1 MKLFLKL
8 ASACIAILL
17 LAVVVVIN
25 VIDPN
30 DYKQQLQDQVQHSIN
45 RELVITGNLSWS
57 LYPLLGFD
65 IEEMT
70 LYNSPEFTEKK
81 LLMVNKS
88 AVSINIIPLASGKL
102 EVGEIILDGVEF
114 NLITNKDGVSNLD
127 NLQAE
132 NSAVKTEIPDE
143 VEQQSESES
152 EPFTLSQ
159 LALSGIKIT
168 NTKIQIIDHQ
178 KDEHQVLS
186 INHIEL
192 SDFAAGESTHF
203 SLSSTLKSSQIE
215 AELAL
220 ETDLFIDAALTTF
233 TLTNLNINSKVIS
246 QALLGTNLVTSFNGG
261 LTYQI
266 KDQQLSIDTIKIN
279 NALTG
284 PLIQGDINIDA
295 SNIKVEQN
303 NQLTLGNFAI
313 TSNLTG
319 SSLENLQL
327 ETSLQSNLTAN
338 LQNKNATID
347 KFEFKN
353 TVSGKKLQGNFNL
366 SFNQLNVSDF
376 EKILIKQFKVVSE
389 LKGEMLSNQDLNAN
403 LVTDISYDLNQ
414 QRLSLSS
421 IQSKLNNLNLDGEF
435 SFKNQEIPVIRY
447 KLKGNTWDLNPY
459 LTDTAQADQE
469 AVIDETETEPQQ
481 QEPELEPDLSILTQ
495 LDIEGDLSLD
505 GLLYKEITLGKITN
519 HLTVKDGKAAL
530 KPLTAQL
537 YDGSLYIDA
546 WLDEASGKNNY
557 QAKTT
562 IKEVALLPLLKA
574 AAEMDLLSGKANIN
588 LTANGQGLTATKI
601 QQGVNATGD
610 FKILDGELYG
620 INLSQELRTFKAKI
634 KGQPLPTSTS
644 IKKTDFA
651 SLIGEFTVKE
661 GIANNQKLLMLSP
674 AMRLDG
680 TGTADTIKQTIDY
693 KLGVTPL
700 SKSDEKTD
708 YVNLSGITIPLLIEG
723 TFTEPSFSLDTK
735 NALKEQ
741 INANKERLKEKAKKA
756 LTDKLQGKSN
766 DELKE
771 EGEKLKS
778 KFKSLFK

>member
-25 VIDPN
+25 IIDPN

-45 RELVITGNLSWS
+45 RELVITGDLSWS
-57 LYPLLGFD
+57 LYPLLGFN

-81 LLMVNKS
+81 LLRVNKS
-88 AVSINIIPLASGKL
+88 AVSINVIPLASGKL

-127 NLQAE
+127 NLQAT

-143 VEQQSESES
+143 VEQQSES

-178 KDEHQVLS
+178 KDEHQVLTL
-186 INHIEL
+186 NHIEL
-192 SDFAAGESTHF
+192 SDFAAGKTTHF
-203 SLSSTLKSSQIE
+203 SLSSTLESSQIE

-220 ETDLFIDAALTTF
+220 ETDLFIDTALTTF
-233 TLTNLNINSKVIS
+233 TLTNLKINSKVIS
-246 QALLGTNLVTSFNGG
+246 QALLGTNLLTSFNGG

-266 KDQQLSIDTIKIN
+266 KDQQLSIDAIKMN

-295 SNIKVEQN
+295 SNIKVEKN

-313 TSNLTG
+313 TSHLTG
-319 SSLENLQL
+319 NSLENLQL

-338 LQNKNATID
+338 LQNKNVTID

-353 TVSGKKLQGNFNL
+353 TVSGKKLQGNVNL

-376 EKILIKQFKVVSE
+376 EKILIEQFKIVSE

-403 LVTDISYDLNQ
+403 LTTDISYDLNQ

-435 SFKNQEIPVIRY
+435 SLKNQNIPVIRY
-447 KLKGNTWDLNPY
+447 KLTGNTWDLNPY
-459 LTDTAQADQE
+459 LTDSPQADQE
-469 AVIDETETEPQQ
+469 TTINETEPQQ

-505 GLLYKEITLGKITN
+505 GLLYKEITLGKISN

-537 YDGSLYIDA
+537 YDGALYIDA

-620 INLSQELRTFKAKI
+620 INLSQELRIFKAKI
-634 KGQPLPTSTS
+634 KGQPLPTSAS